1 MKRIHPLM
9 ASRQSADYRQPWQM
23 SGVWRRSINFV
34 AKSGELLTLHRRGAA
49 SVREGG
55 YCAAAIL
62 THCAMCSPMA
72 KNRSQPLPVFRL
84 ASFFY
89 ASRRRGSLR
98 VPRYLASPRLNAT
111 YMQRSEETGL
121 FGPLTVAAAQPL
133 CPELRQ
139 FCHCFQ
145 SALAGAATDW
155 RLWLGKGPGLT
166 PSHDDTLTGML
177 LAAWYFG
184 AIDERAGRNF
194 CPIRQ
199 P

>member
-1 MKRIHPLM
+1 
-9 ASRQSADYRQPWQM
+9 
-23 SGVWRRSINFV
+23 
-34 AKSGELLTLHRRGAA
+34 
-49 SVREGG
+49 
-55 YCAAAIL
+55 
-62 THCAMCSPMA
+62 
-72 KNRSQPLPVFRL
+72 
-84 ASFFY
+84 
-89 ASRRRGSLR
+89 
-98 VPRYLASPRLNAT
+98 SPRLNAT

-194 CPIRQ
+194 LTLTSVVARSRLPDWA
-199 P
+199 

>member
-1 MKRIHPLM
+1 MRAGEALF
-9 ASRQSADYRQPWQM
+9 AAGSAL
-23 SGVWRRSINFV
+23 SCV
-34 AKSGELLTLHRRGAA
+34 AA
-49 SVREGG
+49 S
-55 YCAAAIL
+55 Y
-62 THCAMCSPMA
+62 
-72 KNRSQPLPVFRL
+72 
-84 ASFFY
+84 
-89 ASRRRGSLR
+89 
-98 VPRYLASPRLNAT
+98 AT